1 MAKRERDEEQA
12 EVNPVDLLN
21 VVDRRVGINKL
32 LMISALIISVILIS
46 VMATGISVMYMR
58 ISALTEEAEA
68 REDRPMDEQFVVL
81 EQQIMLLADFRKSEL
96 KKIST
101 YTQQLEKISK
111 DCDLEKAEP
120 YTEFLTSR
128 EADFKVLVE
137 TMKSGFNDL
146 ASMNRGSKKWLTA
159 HNKTLDDLVEKSVGR
174 KAVLEVE
181 LRSGS

>member
-58 ISALTEEAEA
+58 VSVLTEEAEA

-96 KKIST
+96 KKNQYLYLT
-101 YTQQLEKISK
+101 TRQ
-111 DCDLEKAEP
+111 DLER
-120 YTEFLTSR
+120 L
-128 EADFKVLVE
+128 
-137 TMKSGFNDL
+137 
-146 ASMNRGSKKWLTA
+146 
-159 HNKTLDDLVEKSVGR
+159 
-174 KAVLEVE
+174 
-181 LRSGS
+181 

>member
-21 VVDRRVGINKL
+21 VVDRRVRINKL

-96 KKIST
+96 KKNQYLYLT
-101 YTQQLEKISK
+101 TRQ
-111 DCDLEKAEP
+111 DLER
-120 YTEFLTSR
+120 L
-128 EADFKVLVE
+128 
-137 TMKSGFNDL
+137 
-146 ASMNRGSKKWLTA
+146 
-159 HNKTLDDLVEKSVGR
+159 
-174 KAVLEVE
+174 
-181 LRSGS
+181 